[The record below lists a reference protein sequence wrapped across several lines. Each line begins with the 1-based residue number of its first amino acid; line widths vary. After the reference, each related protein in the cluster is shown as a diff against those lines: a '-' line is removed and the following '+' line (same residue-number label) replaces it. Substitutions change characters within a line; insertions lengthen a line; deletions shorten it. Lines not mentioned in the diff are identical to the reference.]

1 MREIIKLKKNYK
13 IERERLFQRLIK
25 NNDGFNFNQHHTKL
39 VDKIVKEIVKS
50 ITKTHPVTDFTLI
63 AVGGYGRHDL
73 SPKSAVSYTHLT
85 LPTR

>member
-1 MREIIKLKKNYK
+1 MSEIIKLKKNYR

-50 ITKTHPVTDFTLI
+50 LSLI
-63 AVGGYGRHDL
+63 HI
-73 SPKSAVSYTHLT
+73 
-85 LPTR
+85 